1 MKKLYSVAWCL
12 FSCLSFCSCQPET
25 EQTRQ
30 ISGTTTSNII
40 YLNQLVTRAD
50 EAATKFDSIVSS
62 GNVLVDFY
70 ASSCGPCKYVS
81 AAIDQIAPTFPNVTF
96 LKVDVDAFGDV
107 ARGIRSIPVLRL
119 YKNGRQVY
127 SKPGAKSARDLTALL
142 KQFFN

>member
-1 MKKLYSVAWCL
+1 MMKKLYSIAWCI
-12 FSCLSFCSCQPET
+12 FSCLSFCSCQSET

-30 ISGTTTSNII
+30 VAHSNVV

-50 EAATKFDSIVSS
+50 EAAAKFNSIVSS
-62 GNVLVDFY
+62 GNVVVDFY
-70 ASSCGPCKYVS
+70 AIWCGPCKYVS
-81 AAIDQIAPTFPNVTF
+81 AAIDQIATSFPNVTF

-119 YKNGRQVY
+119 YKDGRQVY

-142 KQFFN
+142 KQYF